1 MKSFIAIFF
10 VFASTTIF
18 AQQNTNTFI
27 TFTGNFSDLKDS
39 AEVSFLHP
47 SSQTPIATTFAK
59 NKTFKIFAP
68 VNFAGLSRLTINNK
82 NTVYN
87 YDLFIGAETATITGT
102 LAKIETAVV
111 KGAKYQADFKGIIK
125 KFEPN
130 FKELNTANQAIQQQ
144 ADPTKRLALAN
155 NFNGIKE
162 RIKLKVDSLLIK
174 KSNSPVSSFMLYITK
189 DLFKDNPTT
198 IQNWLTKLKAPAT
211 DNVYANALKSEI
223 GEMMFGAIGSPAM
236 DFTQNDTEGKP
247 VSLSSFKGKYVLL
260 DFWAS
265 WCGPCRYEN
274 PNVVKAYNKFKE
286 KKFTVLGVS
295 LDKPDA
301 RDNWVQAIKDDGL
314 TWTNVSDLK
323 FWQNEVAQKYKVG
336 SIPQNYL
343 IDPQGIIIAK
353 NLRGQALEDK
363 LCEILGCN

>member
-1 MKSFIAIFF
+1 SFITLTGK
-10 VFASTTIF
+10 FA
-18 AQQNTNTFI
+18 
-27 TFTGNFSDLKDS
+27 DMKDS

-47 SSQTPIATTFAK
+47 SSQAPLATAFAK

-82 NTVYN
+82 TSVYN
-87 YDLFIGAETATITGT
+87 YDLFIGPETATITGT

-111 KGAKYQADFKGIIK
+111 KGAKYQADFKTIIK

-130 FKELNTANQAIQQQ
+130 FKKLNTINQSIQQET
-144 ADPTKRLALAN
+144 DPTKRMAFAN
-155 NFNGIKE
+155 DFNGVKEKIK
-162 RIKLKVDSLLIK
+162 KQVDSLILK
-174 KSNSPVSSFMLYITK
+174 KSSSPVASFMLYITK
-189 DLFKDNPTT
+189 DLFKDNPST
-198 IQNWLTKLKAPAT
+198 IHNWLTKLKAAAN
-211 DNVYANALKSEI
+211 DNVYANALKTEI
-223 GEMMFGAIGSPAM
+223 SEMMFGAIGSPAI
-236 DFTQNDTEGKP
+236 DFIQNDTEGKP
-247 VSLSSFKGKYVLL
+247 ISLSSFKGKYVLL

-265 WCGPCRYEN
+265 WCRPCREEN

-286 KKFTVLGVS
+286 KKFTVLGIS
-295 LDKPDA
+295 LDRPDA
-301 RDNWVQAIKDDGL
+301 KDNWIQAIKDDGL

-363 LCEILGCN
+363 LCEVLGCN